1 MTKHDKLVALERIR
15 GEVIDKIYKDRW
27 QEVWFFPEYKRV
39 PGSEG
44 ISRNRSDILLYQ
56 SIQAF
61 GPFPLP
67 RRHFLLS
74 KSETARLWKR
84 APDGL
89 F

>member
-15 GEVIDKIYKDRW
+15 GEVIDKIYKERW
-27 QEVWFFPEYKRV
+27 EEVWFFPEYKRV
-39 PGSEG
+39 PGVKGFLGTAPIFFG
-44 ISRNRSDILLYQ
+44 INQ
-56 SIQAF
+56 SKLWAF
-61 GPFPLP
+61 SLP